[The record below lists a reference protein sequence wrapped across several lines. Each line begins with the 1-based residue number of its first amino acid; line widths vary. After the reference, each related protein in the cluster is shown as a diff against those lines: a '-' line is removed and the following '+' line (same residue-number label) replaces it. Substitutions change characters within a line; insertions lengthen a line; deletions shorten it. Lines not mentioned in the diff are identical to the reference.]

1 MQALNA
7 TTSLRRRDVLVVGLA
22 MSSLELGC
30 TSPTVPRDDAWT
42 ARLSGPTIALLGEVH
57 DNPELHRVRA
67 AALRDALARGWR
79 PAIVMEQFDLER
91 QADIE
96 RARRERPDDAQHVID
111 QAGGGGWQWPDYR
124 PVIALALANGL
135 PLLAGNLSRA
145 IASRLAREDYAVLG
159 PERLAA
165 WKLDAP
171 PDDAW
176 QSAQEH
182 EIDLGHC
189 GALPR
194 RLWPAL
200 ARGQFARDAAMAH
213 LLAQHAAR
221 GAVLLAGNGHVR
233 RDLGVPRWLTRQGAP
248 SPLAVGFLERGAT
261 QSDDAGRYD
270 AVVVTLPAAR
280 PDPCEAFRARPQPS
294 AEPRSGVGRA

>member
-1 MQALNA
+1 MLG
-7 TTSLRRRDVLVVGLA
+7 LGLA
-22 MSSLELGC
+22 LASLEIGC
-30 TSPTVPRDDAWT
+30 ASSTATHDDAWT

-57 DNPELHRVRA
+57 DNPEHHRLRA
-67 AALRDALARGWR
+67 AALRDAFARGWR
-79 PAIVMEQFDLER
+79 PAVVMEQFDLER

-111 QAGGGGWQWPDYR
+111 QAGGGAGWHWPDYR
-124 PVIALALANGL
+124 PLVALALAHGL
-135 PLLAGNLSRA
+135 PLLAGNVSRA
-145 IASRLAREDYAVLG
+145 TTSRLAREDYAALG
-159 PERLAA
+159 RERVAA

-176 QSAQEH
+176 QAAQEH

-194 RLWPAL
+194 RMWPAL

-233 RDLGVPRWLTRQGAP
+233 RDLGVPRWLARQGAP
-248 SPLAVGFLERGAT
+248 SALAVGFLERGA
-261 QSDDAGRYD
+261 QQGDADAAGRYD
-270 AVVVTLPAAR
+270 AVVLTAAAVR
-280 PDPCEAFRARPQPS
+280 ADPCEAFRARPLPS
-294 AEPRSGVGRA
+294 ATSRSDFQRA